1 MATAPSQG
9 QWSYVPIGQVTPNP
23 DNPRTIKDA
32 KFKQL
37 VQSIRDLPQMLE
49 LRPIVVNAAGVVL
62 GGNMRLRACKEAGLK
77 QVPVIRADHLT
88 EAQQREFV
96 VKDNVGFGEWDW
108 DALANEWGDEPLA
121 EWGLDVPVVE
131 ADAVA
136 GLTDPDAVPAPPAE
150 PITRLGDLWLLGK
163 HRLLCGDATSD
174 KDVARLMNATK
185 AGAVVTDPPYG
196 IGIDGQKESICADP
210 KHNRKAHEFMGWD
223 SDRPPKAVFE
233 RVAAMQCPAA
243 IFGGNYFADML
254 PASRGWVYW
263 SKGQDGLTMSDGELV
278 WTNTSKP
285 LRCVT
290 VNRGALRGSVHPTQ
304 KPVDVVAF
312 VVKYLEPDDGPL
324 VDFFLGSG
332 TTLIVAEQLGRDC
345 YGMEMEPKYCDAI
358 VKRWE
363 EFTGKQATRVG
374 A

>member
-1 MATAPSQG
+1 M
-9 QWSYVPIGQVTPNP
+9 P
-23 DNPRTIKDA
+23 D
-32 KFKQL
+32 
-37 VQSIRDLPQMLE
+37 
-49 LRPIVVNAAGVVL
+49 
-62 GGNMRLRACKEAGLK
+62 
-77 QVPVIRADHLT
+77 
-88 EAQQREFV
+88 
-96 VKDNVGFGEWDW
+96 
-108 DALANEWGDEPLA
+108 
-121 EWGLDVPVVE
+121 VE

-136 GLTDPDAVPAPPAE
+136 GLTDPDDVPEPPAE

-163 HRLLCGDATSD
+163 HRLLCGDATLD
-174 KDVARLMNATK
+174 KDVARLMNGIK

-196 IGIDGQKESICADP
+196 IGIDGQKESICANP

-223 SDRPPKAVFE
+223 SDRPPKAVFQ
-233 RVAAMQCPAA
+233 RIAAMQCPAA
-243 IFGGNYFADML
+243 IFGGNYFADLL

-290 VNRGALRGSVHPTQ
+290 VNRGALCGSVHPTQ

-324 VDFFLGSG
+324 VDLFLGSG

-363 EFTGKQATRVG
+363 DFTGKQATRAG

>member
-32 KFKQL
+32 KFRQL

-121 EWGLDVPVVE
+121 EWGLDVPDVQ

-136 GLTDPDAVPAPPAE
+136 GLTDPDDVPEPPVE

-174 KDVARLMNATK
+174 KDVARLMNGTK

-223 SDRPPKAVFE
+223 SDRPPKAVFQ
-233 RVAAMQCPAA
+233 RIAAMQCPAA

-278 WTNTSKP
+278 WTTTSKP

-290 VNRGALRGSVHPTQ
+290 VNRGTLRGSIHPTQ

-324 VDFFLGSG
+324 VDLFLGSG

-345 YGMEMEPKYCDAI
+345 YGMEMEPKYCDA
-358 VKRWE
+358 VVRRWE
-363 EFTGKQATRVG
+363 EFTGQKAIRP
-374 A
+374 AS